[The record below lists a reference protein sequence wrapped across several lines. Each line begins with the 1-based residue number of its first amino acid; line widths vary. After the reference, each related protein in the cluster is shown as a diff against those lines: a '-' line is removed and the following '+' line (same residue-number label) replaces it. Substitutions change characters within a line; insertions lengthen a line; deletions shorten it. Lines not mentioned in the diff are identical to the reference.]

1 MSGHPHCNF
10 AVKKFPGASAMCAAI
25 WRRKIYW
32 NKSHGCSSLQ
42 SSAQAF
48 GEVGLGKAISP
59 QRTAKPLRVDAELGS
74 SKAKLITLTQP
85 ENFPLS
91 ARGVR
96 QSQEIFGPQNCGAVG
111 QTLSAT

>member
-1 MSGHPHCNF
+1 MSGRPHRNF
-10 AVKKFPGASAMCAAI
+10 AVKISLEQAPMCGAI
-25 WRRKIYW
+25 WRHKIYW

-48 GEVGLGKAISP
+48 GEVGLGKAIGP

-85 ENFPLS
+85 ENFRFQLAACS
-91 ARGVR
+91 ASHAAPTFTSKPRFR
-96 QSQEIFGPQNCGAVG
+96 
-111 QTLSAT
+111 